1 MKEIET
7 MNRHELKQFGAACFK
22 SMTGIE
28 CPVNRVV
35 VLDRTESSLLFRVGA
50 LNFFINLDRSG
61 ELTTSYANGELFRND
76 TLTKGGVI
84 CRR

>member
-1 MKEIET
+1 MKELET
-7 MNRHELKQFGAACFK
+7 MNRYELKKFGSVCFK

-35 VLDRTESSLLFRVGA
+35 ILNRTENSLLFRVGA
-50 LNFFINLDRSG
+50 LNLFINLDRSG
-61 ELTTSYANGELFRND
+61 DLTTSYANGELFRND
-76 TLTKGGVI
+76 ALTKGGVI